1 MRRRMLDSPN
11 SNVSLRILLVED
23 NPDDA
28 ELVLRIL
35 RKGGYSLDS
44 LRVDNEPDLKDALE
58 NSTWDVVL
66 SDYSMP
72 GFSGLA
78 ALNIL
83 KEQNLDI
90 PFIVISGTI
99 GEDVAVEAM
108 RLGAHDYLMKN
119 NLIRL
124 VPAIRREL
132 HDANERYARR
142 IAEQTLRHQAYHDVL
157 TGLPNRWLLRDRM
170 EQALAYVG
178 KKDLQMGVL
187 FLDLDRFKNLNDTL
201 GHLVGDHLLRAVA
214 DRLKKVL
221 SAWDT
226 IARLGGDDF
235 VLLLPDIKEKSALED
250 KARELLSLFEI
261 PFDLSGKSIYLDASI
276 GIATYPDNGRD
287 SDTLL
292 KNAEA
297 TMYYAKAQG
306 GKNYQFC
313 SGDIQTATVDRF
325 TIENELR
332 VAIKNSELLLHY
344 QPQFSLEDDSIT
356 GVEVLVRW
364 QHPLRGMTPPD
375 KFIPVAEDTGLII
388 PLGEWVLQQTVKD
401 ITRIREAG
409 ITLKRVAVNF
419 SARQLYHHDTQ
430 DSLRKLLA
438 AGNFGADVLE
448 VEITESGIMQNPE
461 LAAENLITMKSM
473 GVGVAIDDF
482 GTGYSSLA
490 YLKRFPIDVLKID
503 RAFIRDITLNSDDAS
518 IVKAIL
524 ALARALNLRVIA
536 EGVETPAQYDYL
548 KALGCNEGQGYLYA
562 RPMPFEDLVK
572 FIKNKN
578 QANSIDIDR

>member
-1 MRRRMLDSPN
+1 MLDSPN

-28 ELVLRIL
+28 ELVLRTL

-44 LRVDNEPDLKDALE
+44 LRVDNEPDLKHALD

-90 PFIVISGTI
+90 PFIIISGTI
-99 GEDVAVEAM
+99 GEEVAVEAM

-124 VPAIRREL
+124 VPAIQREL

-170 EQALAYVG
+170 EQALAYVR

-250 KARELLSLFEI
+250 KAKELLALFEV
-261 PFDLSGKSIYLDASI
+261 PFELSGKSIYLDVSI
-276 GIATYPDNGRD
+276 GIATYPDNGQD

-297 TMYYAKAQG
+297 TMYYAKTQG

-375 KFIPVAEDTGLII
+375 KFIPVAEDSGLII
-388 PLGEWVLQQTVKD
+388 PLGEWVLQQTVHD
-401 ITRIREAG
+401 IARMREAG
-409 ITLKRVAVNF
+409 ISLKRVAVNF

-438 AGNFGADVLE
+438 TGNLAANVLE

-461 LAAENLITMKSM
+461 LAAENLITMKSI

-503 RAFIRDITLNSDDAS
+503 RAFIRDITMNSDDAS

-524 ALARALNLRVIA
+524 ALAKALNLRVIA
-536 EGVETPAQYDYL
+536 EGLETQAQYDYL
-548 KALGCNEGQGYLYA
+548 KELGCNEGQGYMYA

-572 FIKNKN
+572 FIHAKN
-578 QANSIDIDR
+578 QKN

>member
-1 MRRRMLDSPN
+1 MLDSPN

-28 ELVLRIL
+28 ELVLRTL

-44 LRVDNEPDLKDALE
+44 LRVDNEPDLRHALD

-90 PFIVISGTI
+90 PFIIISGTI
-99 GEDVAVEAM
+99 GEEVAVEAM

-124 VPAIRREL
+124 VPAIQREL

-170 EQALAYVG
+170 EQALAYVR

-235 VLLLPDIKEKSALED
+235 VLLLPDIKQKSVLED
-250 KARELLSLFEI
+250 KARELLALFEI
-261 PFDLSGKSIYLDASI
+261 PFELSGKSIYLDVSI
-276 GIATYPDNGRD
+276 GIAAYPDNGQD

-332 VAIKNSELLLHY
+332 VAIKNSELVLHY

-364 QHPLRGMTPPD
+364 QHPERGMTPPD

-388 PLGEWVLQQTVKD
+388 PLGEWVLQQAVDD
-401 ITRIREAG
+401 IARLREAG
-409 ITLKRVAVNF
+409 ISLKRVAVNF

-430 DSLRKLLA
+430 DTLRKLLA
-438 AGNFGADVLE
+438 TGNLAADVLE

-461 LAAENLITMKSM
+461 LAAENLITMKNI

-503 RAFIRDITLNSDDAS
+503 RAFIRDITMNSDDAS

-536 EGVETPAQYDYL
+536 EGLETQAQYDYL
-548 KALGCNEGQGYLYA
+548 KELGCNEGQGYMYA
-562 RPMPFEDLVK
+562 RPMPFQDLVR
-572 FIKNKN
+572 FIKDKN
-578 QANSIDIDR
+578 QANT

>member
-1 MRRRMLDSPN
+1 MLDSSS
-11 SNVSLRILLVED
+11 SNVSLRLLLVED

-28 ELVLRIL
+28 ELILRTL
-35 RKGGYSLDS
+35 RKGGYNLDS
-44 LRVDNEPDLKDALE
+44 LRVDNEQDLRSALE
-58 NSTWDVVL
+58 NSTWDIVL
-66 SDYSMP
+66 SDYSLP

-78 ALNIL
+78 ALNVL
-83 KEQNLDI
+83 KELNLDI
-90 PFIVISGTI
+90 PFMIISGTI

-124 VPAIRREL
+124 VPAIQREL

-170 EQALAYVG
+170 EQALAYVR

-226 IARLGGDDF
+226 VARLGGDDF
-235 VLLLPDIKEKSALED
+235 VLLLPDIRETSMLEE
-250 KARELLSLFEI
+250 KARELLALFET
-261 PFDLSGKSIYLDASI
+261 PFELSGKSIYLDISI
-276 GIATYPDNGRD
+276 GIAAYPDNGQD

-297 TMYYAKAQG
+297 TMYYAKEQG

-325 TIENELR
+325 TIESELR
-332 VAIKNSELLLHY
+332 IAIKNSELLLHY
-344 QPQFSLEDDSIT
+344 QPQFSLDDDSIT

-364 QHPLRGMTPPD
+364 EHPERGMTPPD
-375 KFIPVAEDTGLII
+375 KFIPIAEDTGLII
-388 PLGEWVLQQTVKD
+388 PLGEWVLQKAVED
-401 ITRIREAG
+401 ITHMREAG
-409 ITLKRVAVNF
+409 ISLKRVAVNL
-419 SARQLYHHDTQ
+419 SARQLYHHETQ
-430 DSLRKLLA
+430 DTLRKLFA
-438 AGNFGADVLE
+438 TGNLGDELLE

-461 LAAENLITMKSM
+461 LAAENLIAMKSM

-503 RAFIRDITLNSDDAS
+503 RAFVRDITLNSDDAS

-524 ALARALNLRVIA
+524 ALAKALNLHVIA
-536 EGVETPAQYDYL
+536 EGIETREQYDYL
-548 KALGCNEGQGYLYA
+548 KELGCDEGQGYMYA
-562 RPMPFEDLVK
+562 RPMPLDDLLK
-572 FIKNKN
+572 FIREK
-578 QANSIDIDR
+578 QQGGL

>member
-1 MRRRMLDSPN
+1 MLDSTN
-11 SNVSLRILLVED
+11 ANVSLRILLIED

-28 ELVLRIL
+28 ELVLRTL
-35 RKGGYSLDS
+35 RKGGYNVDS
-44 LRVDNEPDLKDALE
+44 LRVDAEQDLKNALE

-66 SDYSMP
+66 SDYSLP

-90 PFIVISGTI
+90 PFIIISGTI
-99 GEDVAVEAM
+99 GEEVAVEAM
-108 RLGAHDYLMKN
+108 RLGAHDYLMKD

-124 VPAIRREL
+124 VPAIQREL
-132 HDANERYARR
+132 HEANERYARR

-170 EQALAYVG
+170 EQALAYVE
-178 KKDLQMGVL
+178 KKSIQMGVL

-201 GHLVGDHLLRAVA
+201 GHQVGDQLLRAVA
-214 DRLKKVL
+214 DRLKKVV

-226 IARLGGDDF
+226 VARLGGDDF
-235 VLLLPDIKEKSALED
+235 VLLLTDIKEKTVLES
-250 KARELLSLFEI
+250 KAQELLALFEA
-261 PFDLSGKSIYLDASI
+261 PFELSGQSVYLDASI
-276 GIATYPDNGRD
+276 GIAAFPDNGQD
-287 SDTLL
+287 TDTLL

-313 SGDIQTATVDRF
+313 SSDIQSETIDRF
-325 TIENELR
+325 TIESELR
-332 VAIKNSELLLHY
+332 TAIKKSELVLYY
-344 QPQFSLEDDSIT
+344 QPQFLLEDGSIT
-356 GVEVLVRW
+356 GVEALVRW
-364 QHPLRGMTPPD
+364 EHPERGIISPD
-375 KFIPVAEDTGLII
+375 KFIPVAEESGLII
-388 PLGEWVLQQTVKD
+388 PLGEWVLQQAVDD
-401 ITRIREAG
+401 IAQMREVG
-409 ITLKRVAVNF
+409 IDLKRVAVNL
-419 SARQLYHHDTQ
+419 SARQLYHHETQ
-430 DSLRKLLA
+430 ETLRKLLA
-438 AGNFGADVLE
+438 VGNLSANVLE

-461 LAAENLITMKSM
+461 LAAENLIAMKSI

-490 YLKRFPIDVLKID
+490 YLKRFPIDVVKID

-524 ALARALNLRVIA
+524 ALAEALNLKVIA
-536 EGVETPAQYDYL
+536 EGLETQAQYDYL
-548 KALGCNEGQGYLYA
+548 KELGCNEGQGYIYA
-562 RPMPFEDLVK
+562 RPMPLDDLLE
-572 FIKNKN
+572 FIQEK
-578 QANSIDIDR
+578 QA

>member
-1 MRRRMLDSPN
+1 MLDSSS
-11 SNVSLRILLVED
+11 SNVSLRLLLVED

-28 ELVLRIL
+28 ELILRTL
-35 RKGGYSLDS
+35 RKGGYNLDS
-44 LRVDNEPDLKDALE
+44 LRVDNEQDLRSALE
-58 NSTWDVVL
+58 NSTWDIVL
-66 SDYSMP
+66 SDYSLP

-78 ALNIL
+78 ALNVL
-83 KEQNLDI
+83 KELNLDI
-90 PFIVISGTI
+90 PFMIISGTI

-124 VPAIRREL
+124 VPAIQREL

-170 EQALAYVG
+170 EQALAYVR

-226 IARLGGDDF
+226 VARLGGDDF
-235 VLLLPDIKEKSALED
+235 VLLLPDIRETSMLEE
-250 KARELLSLFEI
+250 KARELLALFET
-261 PFDLSGKSIYLDASI
+261 PFELSGKSIYLDISI
-276 GIATYPDNGRD
+276 GIAAYPDNGQD

-297 TMYYAKAQG
+297 TMYYAKEQG

-325 TIENELR
+325 TIESELR
-332 VAIKNSELLLHY
+332 IAIKNSELLLHY
-344 QPQFSLEDDSIT
+344 QPQFSLDNDSIT

-364 QHPLRGMTPPD
+364 EHPERGMTPPD
-375 KFIPVAEDTGLII
+375 KFIPIAEDTGLII
-388 PLGEWVLQQTVKD
+388 PLGEWVLQKAVED
-401 ITRIREAG
+401 ITHMREAG
-409 ITLKRVAVNF
+409 ISLKRVAVNL
-419 SARQLYHHDTQ
+419 SARQLYHHETQ
-430 DSLRKLLA
+430 DTLRKLFA
-438 AGNFGADVLE
+438 TGNFGDELLE

-461 LAAENLITMKSM
+461 LAAENLIAMKSM

-503 RAFIRDITLNSDDAS
+503 RAFVRDITLNSDDAS

-524 ALARALNLRVIA
+524 ALAKALNLHVIA
-536 EGVETPAQYDYL
+536 EGIETREQYDYL
-548 KALGCNEGQGYLYA
+548 KELGCDEGQGYMYA
-562 RPMPFEDLVK
+562 RPMPLDDLLK
-572 FIKNKN
+572 FIREK
-578 QANSIDIDR
+578 QQGGL

>member
-1 MRRRMLDSPN
+1 MLDSPN
-11 SNVSLRILLVED
+11 SHVTLRLLLVED

-28 ELVLRIL
+28 ELVLRVL
-35 RKGGYSLDS
+35 RKGGYNNDS
-44 LRVDNEPDLKDALE
+44 LRVDNEHDLREALE
-58 NSTWDVVL
+58 NSSWDIVL

-83 KEQNLDI
+83 KELNLDI
-90 PFIVISGTI
+90 PFIIISGTI
-99 GEDVAVEAM
+99 GEEVAVEAM

-124 VPAIRREL
+124 VPAIQREL

-170 EQALAYVG
+170 EQALAYVR
-178 KKDLQMGVL
+178 KKDLHLGVL

-226 IARLGGDDF
+226 VARLGGDDF
-235 VLLLPDIKEKSALED
+235 VLLLPDIKEVSALEE
-250 KARELLSLFEI
+250 KAQELLTLFDT
-261 PFDLSGKSIYLDASI
+261 PFELSGKSIYLDVSI
-276 GIATYPDNGRD
+276 GIAAYPENGED
-287 SDTLL
+287 SDSLL

-297 TMYYAKAQG
+297 TMYYAKEQG

-325 TIENELR
+325 TIESELR

-344 QPQFSLEDDSIT
+344 QPQFSLEDNSIT

-364 QHPLRGMTPPD
+364 EHPERGMTPPD

-388 PLGEWVLQQTVKD
+388 PLGEWVLQQTIAD
-401 ITRIREAG
+401 IVRMREAG
-409 ITLKRVAVNF
+409 IRLKRVAVNL
-419 SARQLYHHDTQ
+419 SARQLYHQGTQ
-430 DSLRKLLA
+430 DTLRKLLA
-438 AGNFGADVLE
+438 AGNLGAELLE

-461 LAAENLITMKSM
+461 LAAENLISMKSI

-490 YLKRFPIDVLKID
+490 HLKRFPIDVLKID
-503 RAFIRDITLNSDDAS
+503 RAFVRDITLDSDDAS

-524 ALARALNLRVIA
+524 ALAKALNLHVIA
-536 EGVETPAQYDYL
+536 EGLETQEQYDYL
-548 KALGCNEGQGYLYA
+548 KELGCNEGQGYLYA
-562 RPMPFEDLVK
+562 RPMPIDDLLI
-572 FIKNKN
+572 FIQEK
-578 QANSIDIDR
+578 QAN

>member
-1 MRRRMLDSPN
+1 MLDSLN
-11 SNVSLRILLVED
+11 SNVSLRVLLVED

-28 ELVLRIL
+28 ELVLRTL

-44 LRVDNEPDLKDALE
+44 IRVDNEQDLKEALE

-83 KEQNLDI
+83 KEQNLDL
-90 PFIVISGTI
+90 PFIIISGTI
-99 GEDVAVEAM
+99 GEEVAVEAM

-124 VPAIRREL
+124 VPAIQREL
-132 HDANERYARR
+132 HEANERYARR

-170 EQALAYVG
+170 EQALAYVR
-178 KKDLQMGVL
+178 KKDLHMGVL

-221 SAWDT
+221 NAWDT

-235 VLLLPDIKEKSALED
+235 VMLLPDIKQTSALEE
-250 KARELLSLFEI
+250 KAQELLALFET
-261 PFDLSGKSIYLDASI
+261 PFELSGKSIYLDVSV
-276 GIATYPDNGRD
+276 GIAAYPDNGQD

-313 SGDIQTATVDRF
+313 SGDIQSATVDRF

-344 QPQFSLEDDSIT
+344 QPQFSLQDDSIT

-364 QHPLRGMTPPD
+364 LHPQRGMTPPD

-388 PLGEWVLQQTVKD
+388 PLGEWILQQAVDD
-401 ITRIREAG
+401 IARMREAG
-409 ITLKRVAVNF
+409 IVLPRVAVNL
-419 SARQLYHHDTQ
+419 SARQLYHHETQ
-430 DSLRKLLA
+430 DTLRKLLA
-438 AGNFGADVLE
+438 TGNLGADVLE

-461 LAAENLITMKSM
+461 LAAENLITMKSI

-524 ALARALNLRVIA
+524 ALAKALNLHVIA
-536 EGVETPAQYDYL
+536 EGLETQAQYDYL
-548 KALGCNEGQGYLYA
+548 KELGCNEGQGYMYA
-562 RPMPFEDLVK
+562 RPMPFDDLLE
-572 FIKNKN
+572 FIRDKT
-578 QANSIDIDR
+578 SC

>member
-1 MRRRMLDSPN
+1 MLDSPN

>member
-1 MRRRMLDSPN
+1 MLDSSN
-11 SNVSLRILLVED
+11 SSVSLRLLLVED

-28 ELVLRIL
+28 ELVLRVL
-35 RKGGYSLDS
+35 RKGGYNLDFI
-44 LRVDNEPDLKDALE
+44 RVDSEEDLREALE
-58 NSTWDVVL
+58 NSTWDIVL

-72 GFSGLA
+72 GFSGLG

-83 KEQNLDI
+83 KELNLDI
-90 PFIVISGTI
+90 PFLIISGTI
-99 GEDVAVEAM
+99 GEEVAVEAM

-119 NLIRL
+119 NLARL
-124 VPAIRREL
+124 VPAIQREL

-170 EQALAYVG
+170 EQALAYVR
-178 KKDLQMGVL
+178 KNDLQMGVL

-226 IARLGGDDF
+226 VARLGGDDF
-235 VLLLPDIKEKSALED
+235 VLLLPDINDASVLEEKA
-250 KARELLSLFEI
+250 KELLTLFET
-261 PFDLSGKSIYLDASI
+261 PFELSGKSIYLDVSI
-276 GIATYPDNGRD
+276 GIAAYPDNGQD
-287 SDTLL
+287 SDSLL

-297 TMYYAKAQG
+297 TMYYAKEQG
-306 GKNYQFC
+306 GKNFQFC
-313 SGDIQTATVDRF
+313 SGDIQSATVDRF
-325 TIENELR
+325 TIESELR

-364 QHPLRGMTPPD
+364 NHPERGMTPPD
-375 KFIPVAEDTGLII
+375 KFIPIAEDTGLII
-388 PLGEWVLQQTVKD
+388 PLGEWVLQKTVED
-401 ITRIREAG
+401 IALMREAG
-409 ITLKRVAVNF
+409 ISLKRVAVNL
-419 SARQLYHHDTQ
+419 SARQLYHQDTQ
-430 DSLRKLLA
+430 NTLRKLLA
-438 AGNFGADVLE
+438 TGNLGADLLE

-461 LAAENLITMKSM
+461 LAAENLITMKSI

-503 RAFIRDITLNSDDAS
+503 RAFVRDITLSSDDAS

-524 ALARALNLRVIA
+524 ALAKALNLRVIA
-536 EGVETPAQYDYL
+536 EGLETQAQYDYL
-548 KALGCNEGQGYLYA
+548 KELGCDEGQGYMYA
-562 RPMPFEDLVK
+562 RPMPFDDLLD
-572 FIKNKN
+572 FIRKK
-578 QANSIDIDR
+578 

>member
-1 MRRRMLDSPN
+1 MLDSSS
-11 SNVSLRILLVED
+11 SNVSLRLLLVED

-28 ELVLRIL
+28 ELILRTL
-35 RKGGYSLDS
+35 RKGGYNLDS
-44 LRVDNEPDLKDALE
+44 LRVDNEQDLRSALE
-58 NSTWDVVL
+58 NSTWDIVL
-66 SDYSMP
+66 SDYALP

-78 ALNIL
+78 ALNVL
-83 KEQNLDI
+83 KELNLDI
-90 PFIVISGTI
+90 PFMIISGTI

-124 VPAIRREL
+124 VPAIQREL

-170 EQALAYVG
+170 EQALAYVR

-226 IARLGGDDF
+226 VARLGGDDF
-235 VLLLPDIKEKSALED
+235 VLLLPDIRETSMLEE
-250 KARELLSLFEI
+250 KARELLALFET
-261 PFDLSGKSIYLDASI
+261 PFELSGKSIYLDISI
-276 GIATYPDNGRD
+276 GIAAYPDNGQD

-297 TMYYAKAQG
+297 TMYYAKEQG

-325 TIENELR
+325 TIESELR
-332 VAIKNSELLLHY
+332 IAIKNSELLLHY
-344 QPQFSLEDDSIT
+344 QPQFSLDDDSIT

-364 QHPLRGMTPPD
+364 EHPERGMTPPD
-375 KFIPVAEDTGLII
+375 KFIPIAEDTGLII
-388 PLGEWVLQQTVKD
+388 PLGEWVLQKAVED
-401 ITRIREAG
+401 ITHMREAG
-409 ITLKRVAVNF
+409 ISLKRVAVNL
-419 SARQLYHHDTQ
+419 SARQLYHHETQ
-430 DSLRKLLA
+430 DTLRKLFA
-438 AGNFGADVLE
+438 TGNLGDELLE

-461 LAAENLITMKSM
+461 LAAENLIAMKSM

-503 RAFIRDITLNSDDAS
+503 RAFVRDITLNSDDAS

-524 ALARALNLRVIA
+524 ALAKALNLHVIA
-536 EGVETPAQYDYL
+536 EGIETREQYDYL
-548 KALGCNEGQGYLYA
+548 KELGCDEGQGYMYA
-562 RPMPFEDLVK
+562 RPMPLDDLLK
-572 FIKNKN
+572 FIREK
-578 QANSIDIDR
+578 QQGGL

>member
-1 MRRRMLDSPN
+1 MLDSPN

-28 ELVLRIL
+28 ELVLRTL

-44 LRVDNEPDLKDALE
+44 LRVDNEPDLKHALD

-90 PFIVISGTI
+90 PFIIISGTI
-99 GEDVAVEAM
+99 GEEVAVEAM

-124 VPAIRREL
+124 VPAIQREL

-170 EQALAYVG
+170 EQALAYVR

-235 VLLLPDIKEKSALED
+235 VLLLPDIKQKSVLED
-250 KARELLSLFEI
+250 KARELLALFEI
-261 PFDLSGKSIYLDASI
+261 PFELSGKSIYLDVSI
-276 GIATYPDNGRD
+276 GIAAYPDNGQD

-388 PLGEWVLQQTVKD
+388 PLGEWVLQQTVED
-401 ITRIREAG
+401 IARLREAG
-409 ITLKRVAVNF
+409 IALKRVAVNF

-430 DSLRKLLA
+430 DTLRKLLA
-438 AGNFGADVLE
+438 TGNLAADVLE

-461 LAAENLITMKSM
+461 LAAENLITMKSI

-503 RAFIRDITLNSDDAS
+503 RAFIRDITMNSDDAS

-536 EGVETPAQYDYL
+536 EGLETQAQYDYL
-548 KALGCNEGQGYLYA
+548 KELGCNEGQGYMYA
-562 RPMPFEDLVK
+562 RPMPFEDLIT
-572 FIKNKN
+572 FINDKNR
-578 QANSIDIDR
+578 ASS

>member
-1 MRRRMLDSPN
+1 MLDSPN
-11 SNVSLRILLVED
+11 SHVTLRLLLVED

-28 ELVLRIL
+28 ELVLRVL
-35 RKGGYSLDS
+35 RKGGYNNDS
-44 LRVDNEPDLKDALE
+44 LRVDNEHDLREALE
-58 NSTWDVVL
+58 NSSWDIVL

-83 KEQNLDI
+83 KELNLDI
-90 PFIVISGTI
+90 PFIIISGTI
-99 GEDVAVEAM
+99 GEEVAVEAM

-124 VPAIRREL
+124 VPAIQREL

-170 EQALAYVG
+170 EQALAYVR
-178 KKDLQMGVL
+178 KKDLHLGVL

-226 IARLGGDDF
+226 VARLGGDDF
-235 VLLLPDIKEKSALED
+235 VLLLPDIKEVSALEE
-250 KARELLSLFEI
+250 KAQELLTLFDT
-261 PFDLSGKSIYLDASI
+261 PFELSGKSIYLDVSI
-276 GIATYPDNGRD
+276 GIAAYPENGED
-287 SDTLL
+287 SDSLL

-297 TMYYAKAQG
+297 TMYYAKEQG

-325 TIENELR
+325 TIESELR

-344 QPQFSLEDDSIT
+344 QPQFSLEDNSIT

-364 QHPLRGMTPPD
+364 EHPERGMTPPD

-388 PLGEWVLQQTVKD
+388 PLGEWVLQQTIAD
-401 ITRIREAG
+401 IVRMREAG
-409 ITLKRVAVNF
+409 IRLKRVAVNL
-419 SARQLYHHDTQ
+419 SARQLYHQGTQ
-430 DSLRKLLA
+430 DTLRKLLA
-438 AGNFGADVLE
+438 AGNLGAELLE

-461 LAAENLITMKSM
+461 LAAENLISMKSI

-503 RAFIRDITLNSDDAS
+503 RAFVRDITLDSDDAS

-524 ALARALNLRVIA
+524 ALAKALNLHVIA
-536 EGVETPAQYDYL
+536 EGLETQEQYDYL
-548 KALGCNEGQGYLYA
+548 KELGCNEGQGYLYA
-562 RPMPFEDLVK
+562 RPMPIDDLLT
-572 FIKNKN
+572 FIQEK
-578 QANSIDIDR
+578 QAN

>member
-1 MRRRMLDSPN
+1 MLDSPDTN
-11 SNVSLRILLVED
+11 ISLRLLLVED

-28 ELVLRIL
+28 ELVMRTL

-44 LRVDNEPDLKDALE
+44 LRVDNEKDLREALE
-58 NSTWDVVL
+58 NSSWDIVL
-66 SDYSMP
+66 SDYSIP

-78 ALNIL
+78 ALEVL
-83 KEQNLDI
+83 KEMSLDI
-90 PFIVISGTI
+90 PFIIISGTI

-108 RLGAHDYLMKN
+108 RRGAHDYLMKD
-119 NLIRL
+119 NLTRL
-124 VPAIRREL
+124 VPAIQREL
-132 HDANERYARR
+132 HEVNERYARR
-142 IAEQTLRHQAYHDVL
+142 VAEQTLRHQAYHDVL

-170 EQALAYVG
+170 EQALAYVR

-201 GHLVGDHLLRAVA
+201 GHLAGDHLLRAVA

-221 SAWDT
+221 SPWDT

-235 VLLLPDIKEKSALED
+235 VLLLPDIREKSELE
-250 KARELLSLFEI
+250 ARTRELLALFET
-261 PFDLSGKSIYLDASI
+261 PFELSGKNIYLDVSI
-276 GIATYPDNGRD
+276 GIASYPDNGED

-297 TMYYAKAQG
+297 TMYYAKTQG
-306 GKNYQFC
+306 GRNYQFC
-313 SGDIQTATVDRF
+313 NSDIQTAAVERF

-332 VAIKNSELLLHY
+332 EAIKNAELTLHY
-344 QPQFSLEDDSIT
+344 QPQFSLTDDGIT

-364 QHPLRGMTPPD
+364 EHPQRGMTPPD
-375 KFIPVAEDTGLII
+375 KFIPVAEETGLII
-388 PLGEWVLQQTVKD
+388 PLGEWVLEKAVDD
-401 ITRIREAG
+401 IARMREAG
-409 ITLKRVAVNF
+409 IVLPRVAVNL

-430 DSLRKLLA
+430 DTLRRLMATGNLA
-438 AGNFGADVLE
+438 ADVLE

-461 LAAENLITMKSM
+461 LAAENLINMKNI

-503 RAFIRDITLNSDDAS
+503 RAFVRDITLNSDDAS

-524 ALARALNLRVIA
+524 ALAKALNLRVIA
-536 EGVETPAQYDYL
+536 EGLETQPQYDYL
-548 KALGCNEGQGYLYA
+548 KELGCDEGQGYMYA
-562 RPMPFEDLVK
+562 RPMPFEDLLEFVREK
-572 FIKNKN
+572 
-578 QANSIDIDR
+578 QGG

>member
-1 MRRRMLDSPN
+1 MLDSPN
-11 SNVSLRILLVED
+11 SNVTLRILLVED

-28 ELVLRIL
+28 ELVLRTL
-35 RKGGYSLDS
+35 RKGGYSIDS
-44 LRVDNEPDLKDALE
+44 LRVDNESDLKYALDT
-58 NSTWDVVL
+58 STWDVVL

-90 PFIVISGTI
+90 PFIIISGTI
-99 GEDVAVEAM
+99 GEEVAVEAM

-124 VPAIRREL
+124 VPAIQREL

-170 EQALAYVG
+170 EQALAYVR
-178 KKDLQMGVL
+178 KKDLLMGVL

-235 VLLLPDIKEKSALED
+235 VLLLPDIKEKSALEN

-261 PFDLSGKSIYLDASI
+261 PFELSGKSIYLDVSI
-276 GIATYPDNGRD
+276 GIATYPENGQD

-297 TMYYAKAQG
+297 TMYYAKTQG

-364 QHPLRGMTPPD
+364 QHPVRGMTPPD
-375 KFIPVAEDTGLII
+375 KFIPVAEDSGLII
-388 PLGEWVLQQTVKD
+388 PLGEWVLQQTVDD
-401 ITRIREAG
+401 IARMREVG
-409 ITLKRVAVNF
+409 INLKRVAVNF

-430 DSLRKLLA
+430 DSLRQLLA
-438 AGNFGADVLE
+438 TGNLAADVLE

-461 LAAENLITMKSM
+461 LAAENLITMKSI

-503 RAFIRDITLNSDDAS
+503 RAFIRDITMNSDDAS

-536 EGVETPAQYDYL
+536 EGLETRAQYDYL
-548 KALGCNEGQGYLYA
+548 KELGCNEGQGYIYA
-562 RPMPFEDLVK
+562 RPMPFDELIK
-572 FIKNKN
+572 FIHDKN
-578 QANSIDIDR
+578 

>member
-1 MRRRMLDSPN
+1 MLDSSS
-11 SNVSLRILLVED
+11 SNVSLRLLLVED

-28 ELVLRIL
+28 ELILRTL
-35 RKGGYSLDS
+35 RKGGYNLDS
-44 LRVDNEPDLKDALE
+44 LRVDNEQDLRSALE
-58 NSTWDVVL
+58 NSTWDIVL
-66 SDYSMP
+66 SDYSLP

-78 ALNIL
+78 ALNVL
-83 KEQNLDI
+83 KELNLDI
-90 PFIVISGTI
+90 PFMIISGTI

-124 VPAIRREL
+124 VPAIQREL

-170 EQALAYVG
+170 EQALAYVR

-226 IARLGGDDF
+226 VARLGGDDF
-235 VLLLPDIKEKSALED
+235 VLLLPDIRETSMLEE
-250 KARELLSLFEI
+250 KARELLALFET
-261 PFDLSGKSIYLDASI
+261 PFELSGKSIYLDISI
-276 GIATYPDNGRD
+276 GIAAYPDNGQD

-297 TMYYAKAQG
+297 TMYYAKEQG

-325 TIENELR
+325 TIESELR
-332 VAIKNSELLLHY
+332 IAIKNSELLLHY
-344 QPQFSLEDDSIT
+344 QPQFSLDNDSIT

-364 QHPLRGMTPPD
+364 EHPERGMTPPD
-375 KFIPVAEDTGLII
+375 KFIPIAEDTGLII
-388 PLGEWVLQQTVKD
+388 PLGEWVLQKAVED
-401 ITRIREAG
+401 ITHMREAG
-409 ITLKRVAVNF
+409 ISLKRVAVNL
-419 SARQLYHHDTQ
+419 SARQLYHHETQ
-430 DSLRKLLA
+430 DTLRKLFA
-438 AGNFGADVLE
+438 TGNLGDELLE

-461 LAAENLITMKSM
+461 LAAENLIAMKSM

-503 RAFIRDITLNSDDAS
+503 RAFVRDITLNSDDAS

-524 ALARALNLRVIA
+524 ALAKALNLHVIA
-536 EGVETPAQYDYL
+536 EGIETREQYDYL
-548 KALGCNEGQGYLYA
+548 KELGCDEGQGYMYA
-562 RPMPFEDLVK
+562 RPMPLDDLLK
-572 FIKNKN
+572 FIREKQSEAK
-578 QANSIDIDR
+578 

>member
-1 MRRRMLDSPN
+1 MLDSSS
-11 SNVSLRILLVED
+11 SNVSLRLLLVED

-28 ELVLRIL
+28 ELILRTL
-35 RKGGYSLDS
+35 RKGGYNLDS
-44 LRVDNEPDLKDALE
+44 LRVDNEQDLRSALE
-58 NSTWDVVL
+58 NSTWDIVL
-66 SDYSMP
+66 SDYSLP

-78 ALNIL
+78 ALNVL
-83 KEQNLDI
+83 KELNLDI
-90 PFIVISGTI
+90 PFMIISGTI

-124 VPAIRREL
+124 VPAIQREL

-170 EQALAYVG
+170 EQALAYVR

-226 IARLGGDDF
+226 VARLGGDDF
-235 VLLLPDIKEKSALED
+235 VLLLPDIRETSMLEE
-250 KARELLSLFEI
+250 KARELLALFET
-261 PFDLSGKSIYLDASI
+261 PFELSGKSIYLDISI
-276 GIATYPDNGRD
+276 GIAAYPDNGQD

-297 TMYYAKAQG
+297 TMYYAKEQG

-325 TIENELR
+325 TIESELR
-332 VAIKNSELLLHY
+332 IAIKNSELLLHY
-344 QPQFSLEDDSIT
+344 QPQFSLDDDSIT

-364 QHPLRGMTPPD
+364 EHPERGMTPPD
-375 KFIPVAEDTGLII
+375 KFIPIAEDTGLII
-388 PLGEWVLQQTVKD
+388 PLGEWVLQKAVED
-401 ITRIREAG
+401 ITHMREAG
-409 ITLKRVAVNF
+409 ISLKRVAVNL
-419 SARQLYHHDTQ
+419 SARQLYHHETQ
-430 DSLRKLLA
+430 DTLRKLFA
-438 AGNFGADVLE
+438 TGNLGDELLE

-461 LAAENLITMKSM
+461 LAAENLIAMKSM

-503 RAFIRDITLNSDDAS
+503 RAFVRDITLNSDDAS

-524 ALARALNLRVIA
+524 ALAKALNLHVIA
-536 EGVETPAQYDYL
+536 EGIETREQYDYL
-548 KALGCNEGQGYLYA
+548 KELGCDEGQGYMYA
-562 RPMPFEDLVK
+562 RPMPLDDLLK
-572 FIKNKN
+572 FIREKQSEAK
-578 QANSIDIDR
+578 

>member
-1 MRRRMLDSPN
+1 MLDSPN

-28 ELVLRIL
+28 ELVLRTL

-44 LRVDNEPDLKDALE
+44 LRVDNESDLKDALD

-99 GEDVAVEAM
+99 GEEVAVEAM

-124 VPAIRREL
+124 VPAIQREL

-178 KKDLQMGVL
+178 KKNLQMGVL

-235 VLLLPDIKEKSALED
+235 VLLLPDIKEKSVLED

-276 GIATYPDNGRD
+276 GIATYPDNGQD

-388 PLGEWVLQQTVKD
+388 PLGEWVLQQTVDD
-401 ITRIREAG
+401 ITRMREAG

-438 AGNFGADVLE
+438 TGNLDADLLE

-461 LAAENLITMKSM
+461 LAAENLITMKSI

-503 RAFIRDITLNSDDAS
+503 RAFIRDITMNSDDAS

-536 EGVETPAQYDYL
+536 EGVETQAQYDYL
-548 KALGCNEGQGYLYA
+548 KELGCNEGQGYLYA
-562 RPMPFEDLVK
+562 RPMPFEDLIT
-572 FIKNKN
+572 FINDKNRAKG
-578 QANSIDIDR
+578 

>member
-1 MRRRMLDSPN
+1 MLDSPN
-11 SNVSLRILLVED
+11 SNVFLRILLVED

-28 ELVLRIL
+28 ELVLRTL

-44 LRVDNEPDLKDALE
+44 LRVDNEQDLKDALE

-83 KEQNLDI
+83 KEQNLDL
-90 PFIVISGTI
+90 PFIIISGTI
-99 GEDVAVEAM
+99 GEEVAVEAM

-124 VPAIRREL
+124 VPAIQREL

-170 EQALAYVG
+170 EQALAYVR
-178 KKDLQMGVL
+178 KKDLHMGVL

-235 VLLLPDIKEKSALED
+235 VLLLPDIKETSALEE
-250 KARELLSLFEI
+250 KAQELLALFET
-261 PFDLSGKSIYLDASI
+261 PFELSGKSIYLDVSI
-276 GIATYPDNGRD
+276 GIAAYPDNGQD

-313 SGDIQTATVDRF
+313 SGDIQSATVDRF

-364 QHPLRGMTPPD
+364 QHPQRGMTPPD

-388 PLGEWVLQQTVKD
+388 PLGEWVLQKTVDD
-401 ITRIREAG
+401 IARMREAG
-409 ITLKRVAVNF
+409 ITLPRVAVNL

-430 DSLRKLLA
+430 DTLRKLLA
-438 AGNFGADVLE
+438 TGNLGSDVLE

-461 LAAENLITMKSM
+461 LAAENLITMKSI

-503 RAFIRDITLNSDDAS
+503 RAFVRDITLSSDDAS

-524 ALARALNLRVIA
+524 ALAKALNLHVIA
-536 EGVETPAQYDYL
+536 EGLETQAQYDYL
-548 KALGCNEGQGYLYA
+548 KELGCNEGQGYMYA
-562 RPMPFEDLVK
+562 RPMPFDDLLE
-572 FIKNKN
+572 FIREK
-578 QANSIDIDR
+578 QA

>member
-1 MRRRMLDSPN
+1 MLDSSN
-11 SNVSLRILLVED
+11 SNVSLRVLLVED

-28 ELVLRIL
+28 ELVFRIL

-44 LRVDNEPDLKDALE
+44 LRVDTEHDLKEALE
-58 NSTWDVVL
+58 NSNWDIVL

-72 GFSGLA
+72 GFSGLG
-78 ALNIL
+78 ALNVL
-83 KEQNLDI
+83 KELNLDT
-90 PFIVISGTI
+90 PFMIISGTI
-99 GEDVAVEAM
+99 GEEVAVEAM
-108 RLGAHDYLMKN
+108 RLGAHDYLMKD

-124 VPAIRREL
+124 VPAIQREL

-170 EQALAYVG
+170 EQALAYVR
-178 KKDLQMGVL
+178 KKDLKMGVL
-187 FLDLDRFKNLNDTL
+187 FLDIDRFKNLNDTL

-226 IARLGGDDF
+226 VARLGGDDF
-235 VLLLPDIKEKSALED
+235 VLLLPDIKQTSILEE
-250 KARELLSLFEI
+250 KARELLALFET
-261 PFDLSGKSIYLDASI
+261 PFELSGKSIYLDISI
-276 GIATYPDNGRD
+276 GIAAYPDNGHD
-287 SDTLL
+287 SDSLL

-297 TMYYAKAQG
+297 TMYYAKEQG

-313 SGDIQTATVDRF
+313 SGDIQSATVDRF
-325 TIENELR
+325 TIESELR

-344 QPQFSLEDDSIT
+344 QPQFSLDDDSIT
-356 GVEVLVRW
+356 GVEALVRW
-364 QHPLRGMTPPD
+364 EHPERGMTPPD

-388 PLGEWVLQQTVKD
+388 PLGEWVLQQVVDD
-401 ITRIREAG
+401 IARMREAG
-409 ITLKRVAVNF
+409 VVLNRVAVNL
-419 SARQLYHHDTQ
+419 SARQLYHQDTQ
-430 DSLRKLLA
+430 DILRKLLA
-438 AGNFGADVLE
+438 TGNLGADLLE

-461 LAAENLITMKSM
+461 RAAENLITMKRI

-503 RAFIRDITLNSDDAS
+503 RAFVRDITLSTDDAS

-524 ALARALNLRVIA
+524 ALAKALNLRVIA
-536 EGVETPAQYDYL
+536 EGVETQAQYDYL
-548 KALGCNEGQGYLYA
+548 KEMGCNEGQGYMYA
-562 RPMPFEDLVK
+562 RPMPFDDLLK
-572 FIKNKN
+572 FIREK
-578 QANSIDIDR
+578 

>member
-1 MRRRMLDSPN
+1 MLDSPN
-11 SNVSLRILLVED
+11 SHVTLRLLLVED

-28 ELVLRIL
+28 ELVLRVL
-35 RKGGYSLDS
+35 RKGGYNNDS
-44 LRVDNEPDLKDALE
+44 LRVDNEHDLREALE
-58 NSTWDVVL
+58 NSNWDIVL

-83 KEQNLDI
+83 KELNLDI
-90 PFIVISGTI
+90 PFIIISGTI
-99 GEDVAVEAM
+99 GEEVAVEAM

-124 VPAIRREL
+124 VPAIQREL

-170 EQALAYVG
+170 EQALAYVR
-178 KKDLQMGVL
+178 KKDLHLGVL

-226 IARLGGDDF
+226 VARLGGDDF
-235 VLLLPDIKEKSALED
+235 VLLLPDIKEVSALEE
-250 KARELLSLFEI
+250 KAQELLTLFDT
-261 PFDLSGKSIYLDASI
+261 PFELSGKSIYLDVSI
-276 GIATYPDNGRD
+276 GIAAYPENGED
-287 SDTLL
+287 SDSLL

-297 TMYYAKAQG
+297 TMYYAKEQG

-325 TIENELR
+325 TIESELR

-344 QPQFSLEDDSIT
+344 QPQFSLEDNSIT

-364 QHPLRGMTPPD
+364 EHPERGMTPPD

-388 PLGEWVLQQTVKD
+388 PLGEWVLQQTIAD
-401 ITRIREAG
+401 IVRMREAG
-409 ITLKRVAVNF
+409 IRLKRVAVNL
-419 SARQLYHHDTQ
+419 SARQLYHQGTQ
-430 DSLRKLLA
+430 DTLRKLLA
-438 AGNFGADVLE
+438 AGNLGAELLE

-461 LAAENLITMKSM
+461 LAAENLISMKSI

-490 YLKRFPIDVLKID
+490 HLKRFPIDVLKID
-503 RAFIRDITLNSDDAS
+503 RAFVRDITLDSDDAS

-524 ALARALNLRVIA
+524 ALAKALNLHVIA
-536 EGVETPAQYDYL
+536 EGLETQEQYDYL
-548 KALGCNEGQGYLYA
+548 KELGCNEGQGYLYA
-562 RPMPFEDLVK
+562 RPMPIDDLLI
-572 FIKNKN
+572 FIQEK
-578 QANSIDIDR
+578 QAN

>member
-1 MRRRMLDSPN
+1 MLDSPN

-28 ELVLRIL
+28 ELVLRTL

-44 LRVDNEPDLKDALE
+44 IRVDNEQDLKDALE

-90 PFIVISGTI
+90 PFIIISGTI
-99 GEDVAVEAM
+99 GEEVAVEAM

-124 VPAIRREL
+124 VPAIQREL

-170 EQALAYVG
+170 EQALAYVR
-178 KKDLQMGVL
+178 KKDLHMGVL

-235 VLLLPDIKEKSALED
+235 VLLLPDIKETSALEE
-250 KARELLSLFEI
+250 KARELLALFET
-261 PFDLSGKSIYLDASI
+261 PFELSGKSIYLDVSI
-276 GIATYPDNGRD
+276 GIAAYPDNGQD

-313 SGDIQTATVDRF
+313 SGDIQSATVDRF

-344 QPQFSLEDDSIT
+344 QPQFSLEDDRIT

-364 QHPLRGMTPPD
+364 QHPQRGMTSPD

-388 PLGEWVLQQTVKD
+388 PLGEWVLQQAVDD
-401 ITRIREAG
+401 IARMREAG
-409 ITLKRVAVNF
+409 IVLPRVAVNL

-430 DSLRKLLA
+430 DTLRKLMA
-438 AGNFGADVLE
+438 TGNLGSDVLE

-461 LAAENLITMKSM
+461 LAAENLITMKSI

-503 RAFIRDITLNSDDAS
+503 RAFVRDITLNSDDAS

-524 ALARALNLRVIA
+524 ALAKALNLHVIA
-536 EGVETPAQYDYL
+536 EGLETQAQYDYL
-548 KALGCNEGQGYLYA
+548 KELGCNEGQGYIYA
-562 RPMPFEDLVK
+562 RPMPFDDLLE
-572 FIKNKN
+572 FIREK
-578 QANSIDIDR
+578 QGG